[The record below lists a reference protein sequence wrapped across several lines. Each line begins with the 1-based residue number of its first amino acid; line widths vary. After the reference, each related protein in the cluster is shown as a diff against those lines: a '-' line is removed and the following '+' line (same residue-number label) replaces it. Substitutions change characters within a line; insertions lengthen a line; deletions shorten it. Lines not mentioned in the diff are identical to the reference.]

1 MQKKDK
7 TDLESKRNIFLTTG
21 LIISLGLSLLAF
33 EWKTG
38 ELSLQEMV
46 VFDEPSDP
54 FGPEDHPIEIKP
66 KYNPPKVK
74 REKKKDITVVDTLK
88 KIVEFVPDTIPLD
101 ITAFD
106 PLFPIDTTGV
116 DDGSDSLA
124 EGARDFAGSL
134 LSLRIGGKMIG

>member
-1 MQKKDK
+1 
-7 TDLESKRNIFLTTG
+7 
-21 LIISLGLSLLAF
+21 
-33 EWKTG
+33 
-38 ELSLQEMV
+38 MV

-101 ITAFD
+101 ITVFD

-116 DDGSDSLA
+116 D
-124 EGARDFAGSL
+124 EGPGITIDTIVISL
-134 LSLRIGGKMIG
+134 L